1 MEVETQKP
9 KAMVHDYT
17 STFKKKLPGQN
28 HRSVIHGVDLGS
40 RGHCVVQTFVRP
52 ALDCAIE
59 DSLCPENVRDWR
71 RCWRNKC
78 SRPLLLGTLG
88 GEDFLFEVP
97 VGRYFA

>member
-9 KAMVHDYT
+9 KAMVHDDT
-17 STFKKKLPGQN
+17 SAFKKKFAGQN

-40 RGHCVVQTFVRP
+40 GGHCEVQALMP

-59 DSLCPENVRDWR
+59 DSLCPENIGDRCR
-71 RCWRNKC
+71 RRRNER
-78 SRPLLLGTLG
+78 SGPLLVITLR
-88 GEDFLFEVP
+88 GEDCLFEVP